1 MQIIVILIV
10 VAIAVLVV
18 LGFFGV
24 GWFNFFS
31 AAQPQAQSPAQAL
44 LAQVEQSGSVSELK
58 MEDITVGTGEAV
70 VVGDTLTVN
79 YTGVLTNGTVF
90 DSSDSHGTP
99 FTFTIG
105 QGHVIAGWEQ
115 GLLGMKEG
123 GRRLLAIPPSLGYGP
138 NGSGPIPGNATLI
151 FDVQLLKRVPAG
163 VSATPAQ

>member
-1 MQIIVILIV
+1 
-10 VAIAVLVV
+10 
-18 LGFFGV
+18 
-24 GWFNFFS
+24 
-31 AAQPQAQSPAQAL
+31 
-44 LAQVEQSGSVSELK
+44 
-58 MEDITVGTGEAV
+58 
-70 VVGDTLTVN
+70 VN